1 MGLDLSGKSSKGA
14 PAARVQNRAMSFEV
28 DIGYSSQRGPRE
40 LNEDFAGA
48 VHAPPGDEARGLIA
62 AIADGVSSGGHGR
75 EAAQTTVMG
84 LLADYFAT
92 PATWEPTA
100 ALDRLIGAQ
109 NGWLADH
116 NRRRQGKDGG
126 GTALTTLTALVLHG
140 QGYTL
145 AHVGDTRAW
154 RVRAGGEPAVPL
166 TQDHAFDHP
175 DMRSRLTRAIGLDDQ
190 VRVDYVQG
198 DVRVGDCFV
207 LSSDGVH
214 GVLRPQQV
222 AALALQG
229 DAEAASEALVRAAL
243 EAGTRD
249 NATALVI
256 RVVGLDA
263 RQLDDEL
270 GDGRRLAPPPALK
283 VGDVLDGYAITALV
297 ADTGVHLL
305 YQARHPATRELVA
318 LKTLHPS
325 RAGDPQERAMLAHEA
340 WLGFRV
346 GGNGFVRVHERAADA
361 SALYIVFDWHGGR
374 TLEQLRKANARGA
387 VGEVVAAA
395 IALSRALGRLHRQ
408 GVVHRDIKPGNLHLG
423 EDGRWRIIDLGVAL
437 SGRESAAQ
445 RELHAGTPSYIN
457 PEQWEEGGV
466 ADAGSDLFAL
476 GVTLYQW
483 LTGHLPYGE
492 IEPYQVARYRRDP
505 VALSR
510 LRPDVPI
517 WLDHLVRKAVARDP
531 RERFETAEELLLAL
545 ERGASRPVNAPAATP
560 LIRRDPLALYQL
572 ALGVSILFNLLLIV
586 WLLFLPR

>member
-1 MGLDLSGKSSKGA
+1 ME
-14 PAARVQNRAMSFEV
+14 NRAMSFEV

-40 LNEDFAGA
+40 VNEDFAGA
-48 VHAPPGDEARGLIA
+48 VRAPKGEEARGLIA
-62 AIADGVSSGGHGR
+62 AIADGVSTGGHGL

-84 LLADYFAT
+84 LLGDYFAT
-92 PATWEPTA
+92 PDTWEPTA

-109 NGWLADH
+109 NAWLADH
-116 NRRRQGKDGG
+116 NRRRQGS

-140 QGYTL
+140 QSYTL

-154 RVRAGGEPAVPL
+154 RVREDGEPAPL
-166 TQDHAFDHP
+166 TQDHAFEHP
-175 DMRSRLTRAIGLDDQ
+175 DLRSRLTRAIGLDDQ
-190 VRVDYVQG
+190 VRVDYLQG

-214 GVLRPQQV
+214 GVLRAQQF
-222 AALALQG
+222 ASLALQG
-229 DAEAASEALVRAAL
+229 SAEAASDALVRAAIA
-243 EAGTRD
+243 AGTRD

-270 GDGRRLAPPPALK
+270 GDVRRLDPPPFLK
-283 VGDVLDGYAITALV
+283 VGDTLDGYAITALV
-297 ADTGVHLL
+297 ADTGIHRI
-305 YQARHPATRELVA
+305 YQARHPATHALVA

-340 WLGFRV
+340 WLGLRV
-346 GGNGFVRVHERAADA
+346 SARADSGFVRVHERAEDA
-361 SALYIVFDWHGGR
+361 SALYTVFDWHAGR
-374 TLEQLRKANARGA
+374 TLEQIRKSQPRGA
-387 VGEVVAAA
+387 VAEVVAAG
-395 IALSRALGRLHRQ
+395 IQVTRALGRLHRQ

-423 EDGRWRIIDLGVAL
+423 EDGRWRILDLGVAV
-437 SGRESAAQ
+437 SGREGEVQ

-457 PEQWEEGGV
+457 PEQWQGED

-483 LTGHLPYGE
+483 LVGRLPYGE
-492 IEPYQVARYRRDP
+492 IEPYQIARYRRDP

-510 LRPDVPI
+510 IRPDVPV
-517 WLDHLVRKAVARDP
+517 WLDHLLRKAVARDP
-531 RERFETAEELLLAL
+531 KLRFETAEELLLAL
-545 ERGASRPVNAPAATP
+545 ERGASRPVSAPPATP
-560 LIRRDPLALYQL
+560 LVHRDPAMLYKIGL
-572 ALGVSILFNLLLIV
+572 VVSLLLNVLLVV